1 MIRTYLSYIL
11 IYLSLLLG
19 GGSLLVFVLFLFE
32 GSLNIVNFG
41 FSYRAAL
48 WCDAALSCV
57 FFMQHS
63 VMIRRSSRRFLS
75 QFFREEYFGVLYSIT
90 SGVVLFMMVIFWQAS
105 THSLF
110 VAEGALRWFLRSIF
124 MLSIAGFVWGV
135 RALEDFDALGGK
147 IILRKLRNRQLP
159 PGKFIIAGPYRYVRH
174 PLYFFVLCMIW
185 SCPDITADRLLF
197 SVSWTTWIVFGT
209 ILEERDL
216 VAEFGDVYR
225 RYQKEVPMLF
235 PIGVPFKKGDTWRE

>member
-1 MIRTYLSYIL
+1 MIQTYPSYML
-11 IYLSLLLG
+11 IYLSFLLG
-19 GGSLLVFVLFLFE
+19 GGSLLAFVLFLFE
-32 GSLNIVNFG
+32 GSLNIVSFG
-41 FSYRAAL
+41 FSNRAVF
-48 WCDAALSCV
+48 WFDAALSCV
-57 FFMQHS
+57 FFIQHS
-63 VMIRRSSRRFLS
+63 LMIRRSSRRFLS
-75 QFFREEYFGVLYSIT
+75 QFFREEYFGALYSIA
-90 SGVVLFMMVIFWQAS
+90 SGVVLFMTVILWQAS

-110 VAEGALRWFLRSIF
+110 VAEGAFRWFLRSIF

-147 IILRKLRNRQLP
+147 MILRKLRDRQP
-159 PGKFIIAGPYRYVRH
+159 RKGRFIIAGPYRYVRH

-197 SVSWTTWIVFGT
+197 NVSWTAWIVFGT

-235 PIGVPFKKGDTWRE
+235 PIGVPFK